1 MSNRDKL
8 KQLVID
14 VFLLTEEE
22 FSFDLQKVDTET
34 WDSLGVVSIAVGVQ
48 EVFGYH
54 FSQDEAMSVG
64 SVQDIM
70 NILSSN
76 GISFEA

>member
-22 FSFDLQKVDTET
+22 FSFDLKKVDTET

-70 NILSSN
+70 NILSNN
-76 GISFEA
+76 GISFED

>member
-76 GISFEA
+76 GISFED